1 MAYIAFDLDNTLG
14 YFEHVGALANL
25 WSLEMITN
33 PEQSA
38 KNRTPI
44 ISESLKKKLDT
55 VHDTFAAL
63 LLNDSDLLHSVL
75 RENLDDMFDPI
86 MDAMDDGAV
95 ESVII
100 YSNSG
105 NYYTLDLAK
114 TLIEGKYKTPGIF
127 SLLVDHWNHLRTAD
141 RVKNSGGRYMEPLKT
156 MTTLQRLFKVATNDR
171 SPLTIPYSS
180 IMFVDDRDPHHA
192 LYEQVPEGLTYIAP
206 THFIPKITKKLVDHL
221 LLLALYSMEINNI
234 TDNKEYLDSVF
245 CHRKIPIGH
254 GEYITI
260 SGFTDLVDY
269 VWSRLESCVK
279 SDKDALKLNDKGM
292 KRAIKGFLKRFK

>member
-25 WSLEMITN
+25 WSLDMITN

-44 ISESLKKKLDT
+44 ISESLKKKLDR

-63 LLNDSDLLHSVL
+63 LLNDSHLLHTVL

-114 TLIEGKYKTPGIF
+114 TLIEGKYETPGLF

-141 RVKNSGGRYMEPLKT
+141 RVKNSGGKYVEPLKT
-156 MTTLQRLFKVATNDR
+156 MTTLQRLFKVATNDG
-171 SPLTIPYSS
+171 SPRTIPYTS
-180 IMFVDDRDPHHA
+180 IMFVDDRDPRHA

-206 THFIPKITKKLVDHL
+206 THFVPKITKKLIDHL
-221 LLLALYSMEINNI
+221 LLLAIYSMEINNI

-245 CHRKIPIGH
+245 CHRRIPVGH
-254 GEYITI
+254 GEYVTI

-269 VWSRLESCVK
+269 VWSRLEKCVN
-279 SDKDALKLNDKGM
+279 SDVKVGNMKDVGM
-292 KRAIKGFLKRFK
+292 KRSIKKFLKGFR